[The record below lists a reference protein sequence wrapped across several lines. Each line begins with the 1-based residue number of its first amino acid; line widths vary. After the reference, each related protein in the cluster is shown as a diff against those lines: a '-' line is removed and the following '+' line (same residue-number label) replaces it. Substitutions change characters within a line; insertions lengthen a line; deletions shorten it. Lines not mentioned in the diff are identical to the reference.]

1 MEILLSGCIEK
12 AMQVEHMIV
21 NGLRINNESLLK
33 RDRYLSEEIHFRQM
47 PVSFCCSMSRRVFL
61 ELI

>member
-21 NGLRINNESLLK
+21 NGLRINHESLLK
-33 RDRYLSEEIHFRQM
+33 RDRYLSEEIDFR
-47 PVSFCCSMSRRVFL
+47 
-61 ELI
+61 